1 MKAVV
6 RKRLAAG
13 ADGAGREER
22 MDMKKTRRGVLAGAS
37 VALSGAVLAACA
49 PGGGPSSAEA
59 TKAAVPKEMTL
70 VKPVGTDQ
78 VDKGWRDA
86 LEAASKATNVK
97 ATLLT
102 EPGGVPF
109 WEKRQN
115 EFAAGSAGA
124 DVTYNQNNWVLIGGL
139 KNMFVD
145 HMPYMVRDKVNQG
158 EYIKIELESWR
169 WKNKQWALP
178 YQSGGEAVMINK
190 QMFQEKGVPLPS
202 PSWTYDDLVA
212 AAQRLHDPA
221 NNKAGIIIG
230 QNGIQYMAGTFMRNY
245 GGKVLNDARNKAIYA
260 DDANSTRGAEMN
272 VDLHQK
278 YKVTPTPAMMA
289 LVPSG
294 STLFRAGR
302 AGIQIDYIGYI
313 GAIADLGAS
322 NVDVLPP
329 PKGPTGAQSARVV
342 GNAWSILQLSKN
354 PDPAWQVLRWLH
366 TKEGLLG
373 AGSGQLLGMGWP
385 PIVYA
390 GEAPIW
396 ADKFKGTRI
405 ADVIKIWT
413 TAGHNQVVL
422 PEGDLALNEMNPP
435 WTRALNGEVGV
446 REGLKES
453 QDKVNVLFSKRPK
466 EWEM

>member
-1 MKAVV
+1 MTGRRGGRGGSGGVV
-6 RKRLAAG
+6 TRRTVLVRTG
-13 ADGAGREER
+13 MTGAGI
-22 MDMKKTRRGVLAGAS
+22 T
-37 VALSGAVLAACA
+37 LAACGA
-49 PGGGPSSAEA
+49 PGAPQGETKSAQ
-59 TKAAVPKEMTL
+59 PKEMTL
-70 VKPVGTDQ
+70 AKPVGTEQ
-78 VDKGWRDA
+78 VDSGWRSA

-97 ATLLT
+97 ATLQT
-102 EPGGVPF
+102 EPGGAPF

-139 KNMFVD
+139 RGMFVD
-145 HMPYMVRDKVNQG
+145 HQPYMTRDKVNAS
-158 EYIKIELESWR
+158 EYLKIELESWR
-169 WKNKQWALP
+169 WKNKQWAIP
-178 YQSGGEAVMINK
+178 FQSGGEAVLLNK
-190 QMFQEKGVPLPS
+190 RIFQEKGIPLPS
-202 PSWTYDDLVA
+202 PTWTYDDLVQIT
-212 AAQRLHDPA
+212 QRLHAPA
-221 NNKAGIIIG
+221 DNRAGLIVG
-230 QNGIQYMAGTFMRNY
+230 QNGIQYMAGTFMRNF

-260 DDANSTRGAEMN
+260 DDTSSIRGAEMN

-278 YKVTPTPAMMA
+278 YKVTPTKAMMD

-294 STLFRAGR
+294 STLFRSNR
-302 AGIQIDYIGYI
+302 AAIQIDYIGYI
-313 GAIADLGAS
+313 AAIRELGAG

-329 PKGPTGAQSARVV
+329 PKGPNGHQTARVV
-342 GNAWSILQLSKN
+342 GNAWSILSLSKN
-354 PDPAWQVLRWLH
+354 ADPAWLVLRWLH

-396 ADKFKGTRI
+396 ADKFRGTRI
-405 ADVIKIWT
+405 ADVIKVWT

-422 PEGDLALNEMNPP
+422 PEGDLALQEMNPP
-435 WTRALNGEVGV
+435 WMRALNGEVGV
-446 REGLKES
+446 REGLRES